1 MNANPDIAPDAGLA
15 RMARVAGIEYPALIR
30 NICELALARAATAAA
45 ADEWVLAQKLSG
57 VESAAPGRTDL
68 FAVAR
73 GVRCT
78 VKLGALQRG
87 HRNRIREILDATSVF
102 RDEEVAVALE
112 LFDETFAAGPA
123 RAPYDPGDGVANYEF
138 VGSFSR
144 DGQLV
149 GYVCYGAT
157 PGTDRVYDLYW
168 IAMHPEFQGEGGG
181 SQLLDEVER
190 RFANARRGCSSSRRR
205 RATTTRRRAT
215 FTRARGYDAPRQTR
229 GLLRA
234 RRRTG

>member
-1 MNANPDIAPDAGLA
+1 MRSEG
-15 RMARVAGIEYPALIR
+15 
-30 NICELALARAATAAA
+30 TH
-45 ADEWVLAQKLSG
+45 
-57 VESAAPGRTDL
+57 
-68 FAVAR
+68 
-73 GVRCT
+73 

-87 HRNRIREILDATSVF
+87 HRNRIREILDATAVF
-102 RDEEVAVALE
+102 RDEEVEVALE

-123 RAPYDPGDGVANYEF
+123 RAPYDPGDGVADYEF

-168 IAMHPEFQGEGGG
+168 IATHPEFQGEGAG

-190 RFANARRGCSSSRRR
+190 RLRQREARMLVVETSSRTDYAGTRHFYEH
-205 RATTTRRRAT
+205 RAYRPEAT
-215 FTRARGYDAPRQTR
+215 VTDFYAPGDHRVIYTKR
-229 GLLRA
+229 FAAPEVSLLPSRPNA
-234 RRRTG
+234 ESSPNE

>member
-1 MNANPDIAPDAGLA
+1 M
-15 RMARVAGIEYPALIR
+15 
-30 NICELALARAATAAA
+30 
-45 ADEWVLAQKLSG
+45 Q
-57 VESAAPGRTDL
+57 
-68 FAVAR
+68 
-73 GVRCT
+73 

-102 RDEEVAVALE
+102 HDDEVAVALE

-144 DGQLV
+144 EGQLV

-168 IAMHPEFQGEGGG
+168 IATHPAFQGGGVG
-181 SQLLDEVER
+181 TLLLDEVER
-190 RFANARRGCSSSRRR
+190 RLRQREARMLVVETSSRGDY
-205 RATTTRRRAT
+205 APTRK
-215 FTRARGYDAPRQTR
+215 FYEMRGYVASATVTDFYAPGDHRVIYAKSFPESVGPAAVLSPSRQNAESSR
-229 GLLRA
+229 HE
-234 RRRTG
+234 

>member
-1 MNANPDIAPDAGLA
+1 M
-15 RMARVAGIEYPALIR
+15 V
-30 NICELALARAATAAA
+30 
-45 ADEWVLAQKLSG
+45 
-57 VESAAPGRTDL
+57 
-68 FAVAR
+68 
-73 GVRCT
+73 

-102 RDEEVAVALE
+102 REEEVAVALE

-144 DGQLV
+144 EGKLV

-181 SQLLDEVER
+181 TQLLDEVER
-190 RFANARRGCSSSRRR
+190 RLRQREARLLVVETSSRPDY
-205 RATTTRRRAT
+205 APTRH
-215 FTRARGYDAPRQTR
+215 FYEMRGYGCAASLVDYYAPGDSRVIYTKRFAASELLHTR
-229 GLLRA
+229 PNAESSRNE
-234 RRRTG
+234 

>member
-1 MNANPDIAPDAGLA
+1 
-15 RMARVAGIEYPALIR
+15 V
-30 NICELALARAATAAA
+30 
-45 ADEWVLAQKLSG
+45 
-57 VESAAPGRTDL
+57 
-68 FAVAR
+68 
-73 GVRCT
+73 

-87 HRNRIREILDATSVF
+87 HRNRVREILDATAVF
-102 RDEEVAVALE
+102 RNEEVDVALE

-168 IAMHPEFQGEGGG
+168 IAMHPEHQGEGGG
-181 SQLLDEVER
+181 TQLLAEVER
-190 RFANARRGCSSSRRR
+190 RLRQRETRLLVVETSSRQEYL
-205 RATTTRRRAT
+205 ATRQ
-215 FTRARGYDAPRQTR
+215 FYENHGYEQAASLEDFYAPGDSRVIYTKRFAESQVLHTQSNAESSR
-229 GLLRA
+229 NE
-234 RRRTG
+234 

>member
-1 MNANPDIAPDAGLA
+1 M
-15 RMARVAGIEYPALIR
+15 
-30 NICELALARAATAAA
+30 
-45 ADEWVLAQKLSG
+45 S
-57 VESAAPGRTDL
+57 
-68 FAVAR
+68 
-73 GVRCT
+73 

-87 HRNRIREILDATSVF
+87 HRNRIREILNATSVF
-102 RDEEVAVALE
+102 RDEEVNVALE

-168 IAMHPEFQGEGGG
+168 IAMHPQFQGEGGG

-190 RFANARRGCSSSRRR
+190 RLRQREARMLVVETSSRENYSP
-205 RATTTRRRAT
+205 TRH
-215 FTRARGYDAPRQTR
+215 FYEARGYHPAATIADFYAPGDARVVYTKR
-229 GLLRA
+229 FTEAVGSNVLHA
-234 RRRTG
+234 RSNAELSRNE

>member
-1 MNANPDIAPDAGLA
+1 MRSVG
-15 RMARVAGIEYPALIR
+15 M
-30 NICELALARAATAAA
+30 
-45 ADEWVLAQKLSG
+45 Q
-57 VESAAPGRTDL
+57 
-68 FAVAR
+68 
-73 GVRCT
+73 

-102 RDEEVAVALE
+102 RDEEVAIALE

-144 DGQLV
+144 EGQLI

-168 IAMHPEFQGEGGG
+168 IATHPAFQGEGAGTM
-181 SQLLDEVER
+181 LLDEVER
-190 RFANARRGCSSSRRR
+190 RLRQREARLLVVETSSRSDYA
-205 RATTTRRRAT
+205 ATRQ
-215 FTRARGYDAPRQTR
+215 FYELRGYGKAVVIADYYAPGDHRVIYTKRFAVAEVSLLHSRQNAESSR
-229 GLLRA
+229 NE
-234 RRRTG
+234 

>member
-1 MNANPDIAPDAGLA
+1 M
-15 RMARVAGIEYPALIR
+15 
-30 NICELALARAATAAA
+30 
-45 ADEWVLAQKLSG
+45 
-57 VESAAPGRTDL
+57 
-68 FAVAR
+68 
-73 GVRCT
+73 

-102 RDEEVAVALE
+102 RAEEVEVALE

-144 DGQLV
+144 EGQLV

-181 SQLLDEVER
+181 SQLVDEVER
-190 RFANARRGCSSSRRR
+190 RLRQREARLLVVETSSRQEY
-205 RATTTRRRAT
+205 APTRH
-215 FTRARGYDAPRQTR
+215 FYEARGYAAAARVADYYAPGDSRVIYTKRFAEAQ
-229 GLLRA
+229 LLHIRPNA
-234 RRRTG
+234 ESSRNE

>member
-1 MNANPDIAPDAGLA
+1 M
-15 RMARVAGIEYPALIR
+15 
-30 NICELALARAATAAA
+30 
-45 ADEWVLAQKLSG
+45 
-57 VESAAPGRTDL
+57 
-68 FAVAR
+68 
-73 GVRCT
+73 T

-102 RDEEVAVALE
+102 RADEVDVALE

-168 IAMHPEFQGEGGG
+168 IAVHPQFQGEGGG

-190 RFANARRGCSSSRRR
+190 RLRQREARLLVVETSSRAEYG
-205 RATTTRRRAT
+205 ATRHFYET
-215 FTRARGYDAPRQTR
+215 RGYQSAAILADYYAPGDDRVIYTKR
-229 GLLRA
+229 FAEAPSTVLHA
-234 RRRTG
+234 RSNAELSRNE

>member
-1 MNANPDIAPDAGLA
+1 M
-15 RMARVAGIEYPALIR
+15 
-30 NICELALARAATAAA
+30 
-45 ADEWVLAQKLSG
+45 
-57 VESAAPGRTDL
+57 
-68 FAVAR
+68 
-73 GVRCT
+73 
-78 VKLGALQRG
+78 KLGALTKG

-102 RDEEVAVALE
+102 RDDEVAVALE

-144 DGQLV
+144 EGQLV

-190 RFANARRGCSSSRRR
+190 RLRQREARLLVVETSSRDDYAPTRHFYETRGYGSAARLANYYAPGDDRVIYAKRFVESQLVHTRSNAESSSK
-205 RATTTRRRAT
+205 
-215 FTRARGYDAPRQTR
+215 
-229 GLLRA
+229 
-234 RRRTG
+234 

>member
-1 MNANPDIAPDAGLA
+1 
-15 RMARVAGIEYPALIR
+15 V
-30 NICELALARAATAAA
+30 
-45 ADEWVLAQKLSG
+45 
-57 VESAAPGRTDL
+57 
-68 FAVAR
+68 
-73 GVRCT
+73 

-102 RDEEVAVALE
+102 RAEEVEVALE

-168 IAMHPEFQGEGGG
+168 IAMHPAFQGEGGG
-181 SQLLDEVER
+181 SQLVDEVER
-190 RFANARRGCSSSRRR
+190 RLRQREARLLVVETSSR
-205 RATTTRRRAT
+205 AEYAPTRH
-215 FTRARGYDAPRQTR
+215 FYEARGYAPAACVADYYAPGDSRVIYTKRFAEPQLLHTR
-229 GLLRA
+229 PNAESSRNE
-234 RRRTG
+234 